1 MIRAIHGVPVV
12 RGLGRR
18 LPVLACALA
27 VLTVLAGCGS
37 GPSQAGA
44 AAIVGDTA
52 IPLSAV
58 QNQLN
63 LVLNKEPAAQE
74 ALQQR
79 KLDTAARQIV
89 TLQVQHELIKQV
101 ATNEHLVADQHEVDA
116 LLAEGGGAEQASK
129 GTVFDA
135 AGVRQ
140 RSVDE
145 VLLADL
151 ARREI
156 PGLAVTFDYTLVP
169 DQQQAEQ
176 IARRLAAD
184 PGSALAIIGSV
195 GAGGSAG
202 IGQRVVAAQD
212 IQDAA
217 GTPLFG
223 LDANTVAAFP
233 ASQES
238 AQWLVVL
245 ITKRETQAPGDVDL
259 SQMDT
264 QTLASVGL
272 HLLEPHAQRVG
283 IRINPRYGV
292 WDPIGVQVS
301 PSATES
307 LGLQLPA
314 GIAVDQ

>member
-1 MIRAIHGVPVV
+1 
-12 RGLGRR
+12 
-18 LPVLACALA
+18 
-27 VLTVLAGCGS
+27 
-37 GPSQAGA
+37 
-44 AAIVGDTA
+44 
-52 IPLSAV
+52 
-58 QNQLN
+58 
-63 LVLNKEPAAQE
+63 
-74 ALQQR
+74 
-79 KLDTAARQIV
+79 
-89 TLQVQHELIKQV
+89 VQHELITQV
-101 ATNEHLVADQHEVDA
+101 AANERLVADEQEVDA
-116 LLAEGGGAEQASK
+116 LLAQGGGAEQASK

-151 ARREI
+151 ARREV
-156 PGLAVTFDYTLVP
+156 PGLAVTFDYALVP

-184 PGSALAIIGSV
+184 PASAPAIIGSV
-195 GAGGSAG
+195 GASGSSG

-212 IQDAA
+212 TQDAA

-245 ITKRETQAPGDVDL
+245 VTKRETDAPDNADL
-259 SQMDT
+259 SQLDT
-264 QTLASVGL
+264 QTLAAVGL
-272 HLLEPHAQRVG
+272 HLLEPYAQRIG

-301 PSATES
+301 PSAAES
-307 LGLQLPA
+307 LGLQFPA
-314 GIAVDQ
+314 GAAVDQ